1 MADIAAG
8 GLWPVDY
15 LKNMND
21 ILIKEMIMEH
31 KPLPSV
37 EASLK
42 YMAWDMKRV
51 ANELEKLN
59 KILEGRAHSV
69 NDQEVPF

>member
-1 MADIAAG
+1 
-8 GLWPVDY
+8 
-15 LKNMND
+15 
-21 ILIKEMIMEH
+21 MEH

-59 KILEGRAHSV
+59 KTLESRGRSV

>member
-1 MADIAAG
+1 MNALASIAKEF
-8 GLWPVDY
+8 VDRAIRDEE
-15 LKNMND
+15 NC
-21 ILIKEMIMEH
+21 IKEMMEH

-59 KILEGRAHSV
+59 KTLESRGHSV

>member
-1 MADIAAG
+1 MSIDLSVTYQRIAE
-8 GLWPVDY
+8 LEQY
-15 LKNMND
+15 YKN
-21 ILIKEMIMEH
+21 KETQMEAQ

-59 KILEGRAHSV
+59 KLLEGRMQNS
-69 NDQEVPF
+69 DGVPF